1 MTRGIGDSMALKRA
15 CHDNR
20 IHSKLAPEGKQAR
33 AIYDAVEQARV
44 EAIGSRAMLG
54 VADNIG
60 SMLEDKY
67 AKANLADVKDQADAP
82 IEEAIAL
89 MVREKLTGRPA
100 PKSGERMVNLWRKW
114 VEEKAS
120 ADLDGLAAKLDDQN
134 AFARVVRDMLAS
146 MEMAEEL
153 GDDQE
158 SEDTE
163 DSDDDQPQGE
173 EKSEEGGE
181 DDSGSDDSQSED
193 AEPSAEDQEAGETD
207 AADATSDEMTDE
219 DDPDAETPGEAKR
232 PDNPF
237 TNLPKEIDYKVFST
251 AFDETVGA
259 EELCEEE
266 ELDRLRAFLD
276 KQLSN
281 LQGVVGRLANRLQ
294 RRLMAQ
300 QNRSWDFDLEEGY
313 LDPARLVRVV
323 IDPMQP
329 LSFKQERDTK
339 FRDTVVTLVLDNSGS
354 MRGRPITVAAT
365 CADILAR
372 TLERCGVSVE
382 ILGFTTRA
390 WKGGQA
396 REKWLKDGK
405 PPNPGRL
412 NDLRHI
418 IYKSADMPWRRARR
432 NLGLMMREGLLKEN
446 IDGEALLWAH
456 NRLIARPEQRKI
468 LMMISDGA
476 PVDDSTLSV
485 NPGNYLERHLRAVIE
500 LIESRSPVELLAIGI
515 GHDVTRYYR
524 RAVTIVDA
532 EELAG
537 AMTEQLA
544 SLFGEESATR
554 HPPRRPAARRMT
566 PPSLRLRNWLGGF
579 AALALISVLGL
590 ANSGDA
596 GSAPLDRITVNA
608 RPITQFRIGR
618 DERQFGPL
626 EFVGGLEMTANS
638 RHFGAISAFRFT
650 SPGSNF
656 VGVADTGFWFF
667 GKLVH
672 DAAQKPAGI
681 ADFRMEQMVDA
692 SGQTFARKWE
702 VDAEGLAVKD
712 GIATVGFERNHRI
725 AQFRIEPGK
734 MGPAI
739 RNLDFLVPVG

>member
-1 MTRGIGDSMALKRA
+1 MAGPGDNTRNKPKNGSEADSFKRAVTVCMRAVAGDKDLEVGFAKDRPALAGNRARLPELPKKASRNDIAITRGIGDSMALKRA
-15 CHDNR
+15 CHDQR
-20 IHSKLAPEGKQAR
+20 IHTKLAPEGKLAR
-33 AIYDAVEQARV
+33 AVYDAVEQARV
-44 EAIGSRAMLG
+44 EAIGSRAMQG

-67 AKANLADVKDQADAP
+67 AKANLVDVKDKADAP
-82 IEEAIAL
+82 LEEAIAL
-89 MVREKLTGRPA
+89 MVREKLTGRSV
-100 PKSGERMVNLWRKW
+100 PKSGERLVDLWRPW

-120 ADLDGLAAKLDDQN
+120 DDLAGLSAKLDDQQ
-134 AFARVVRDMLAS
+134 AFARVVRDMLVS

-158 SEDTE
+158 TE
-163 DSDDDQPQGE
+163 DSEDNEENEQQSEDQ
-173 EKSEEGGE
+173 SEEGGE
-181 DDSGSDDSQSED
+181 DDSGSEQSQSED
-193 AEPSAEDQEAGETD
+193 AEASADEEESAETEAT
-207 AADATSDEMTDE
+207 DATSDDLSDE
-219 DDPDAETPGEAKR
+219 DDADAETPGEAKR
-232 PDNPF
+232 NDNPF
-237 TNLPKEIDYKVFST
+237 LNLPKEIDYKVFTT

-259 EELCEEE
+259 EDLCEEE

-276 KQLSN
+276 KQLAN
-281 LQGVVGRLANRLQ
+281 LSGVVGRLANRLQ

-339 FRDTVVTLVLDNSGS
+339 FRDTVVSLVLDNSGS

-418 IYKSADMPWRRARR
+418 IYKSADHPWRRARR

-456 NRLIARPEQRKI
+456 NRLIGRPEQRKI

-485 NPGNYLERHLRAVIE
+485 NPGNYLERHLRGVIE
-500 LIESRSPVELLAIGI
+500 LIETRSPVELLAIGI

-544 SLFGEESATR
+544 SLFGEESVRDTR
-554 HPPRRPAARRMT
+554 RGGGMRR
-566 PPSLRLRNWLGGF
+566 
-579 AALALISVLGL
+579 
-590 ANSGDA
+590 A
-596 GSAPLDRITVNA
+596 G
-608 RPITQFRIGR
+608 
-618 DERQFGPL
+618 
-626 EFVGGLEMTANS
+626 
-638 RHFGAISAFRFT
+638 
-650 SPGSNF
+650 
-656 VGVADTGFWFF
+656 
-667 GKLVH
+667 
-672 DAAQKPAGI
+672 
-681 ADFRMEQMVDA
+681 
-692 SGQTFARKWE
+692 
-702 VDAEGLAVKD
+702 
-712 GIATVGFERNHRI
+712 
-725 AQFRIEPGK
+725 
-734 MGPAI
+734 
-739 RNLDFLVPVG
+739 

>member
-1 MTRGIGDSMALKRA
+1 MAGPGDNTRNKPKNGSEADSFKRAVTVCMRAVAGDKDLEVGFAKDRPALAGNRARLPELPKKASRNDIAITRGIGDSMALKRA
-15 CHDNR
+15 CHDQR
-20 IHSKLAPEGKQAR
+20 IHNKLAPEGKLAR
-33 AIYDAVEQARV
+33 SIFDAVEQARV
-44 EAIGSRAMLG
+44 EAIGSRAMQG

-67 AKANLADVKDQADAP
+67 AKANLVDVRDKADAP
-82 IEEAIAL
+82 LEEAIAL
-89 MVREKLTGRPA
+89 IVREKLTGRA
-100 PKSGERMVNLWRKW
+100 IPKSAERLVDLWRPW

-120 ADLDGLAAKLDDQN
+120 GDLDGLSAKLEDQQ
-134 AFARVVRDMLAS
+134 AFARVVRDMLVS

-158 SEDTE
+158 TDDSEE
-163 DSDDDQPQGE
+163 NEENEQQGE
-173 EKSEEGGE
+173 EQSEEGGE
-181 DDSGSDDSQSED
+181 EDSGSEQSQSED
-193 AEPSAEDQEAGETD
+193 AEASADEEESAETEAT
-207 AADATSDEMTDE
+207 DATSDDLSDE
-219 DDPDAETPGEAKR
+219 DDSDAETPGEAKR
-232 PDNPF
+232 NDNPF
-237 TNLPKEIDYKVFST
+237 LNLPKEIDYKVFTT

-259 EELCEEE
+259 EDLCEEE

-276 KQLSN
+276 KQLAN
-281 LQGVVGRLANRLQ
+281 LSGVVGRLANRLQ

-339 FRDTVVTLVLDNSGS
+339 FRDTVVSLVLDNSGS

-418 IYKSADMPWRRARR
+418 IYKSADHPWRRARR

-456 NRLIARPEQRKI
+456 NRLIGRPEQRKI

-500 LIESRSPVELLAIGI
+500 LIETRSPVELLAIGI

-544 SLFGEESATR
+544 SLFGEESARDTR
-554 HPPRRPAARRMT
+554 R
-566 PPSLRLRNWLGGF
+566 
-579 AALALISVLGL
+579 
-590 ANSGDA
+590 
-596 GSAPLDRITVNA
+596 
-608 RPITQFRIGR
+608 
-618 DERQFGPL
+618 
-626 EFVGGLEMTANS
+626 GGL
-638 RHFGAISAFRFT
+638 RR
-650 SPGSNF
+650 
-656 VGVADTGFWFF
+656 
-667 GKLVH
+667 
-672 DAAQKPAGI
+672 AG
-681 ADFRMEQMVDA
+681 
-692 SGQTFARKWE
+692 
-702 VDAEGLAVKD
+702 
-712 GIATVGFERNHRI
+712 
-725 AQFRIEPGK
+725 
-734 MGPAI
+734 
-739 RNLDFLVPVG
+739 